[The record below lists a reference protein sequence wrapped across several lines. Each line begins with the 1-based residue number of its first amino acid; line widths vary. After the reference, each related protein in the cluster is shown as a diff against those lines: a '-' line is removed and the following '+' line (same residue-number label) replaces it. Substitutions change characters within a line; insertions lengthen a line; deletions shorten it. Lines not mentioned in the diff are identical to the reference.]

1 MKGFDI
7 KLMELQAL
15 VDEVHCCGDPGVDY
29 KLERWGA
36 KDDRRPGPMH
46 VTAHCQVPLA
56 VCKDGDVGFFREA
69 DAKLIVNTMELL
81 PELLD
86 RVENPRDEYHT
97 MKELYEYRM
106 LYNAMAA
113 NAQPDISV
121 KSLRHSDGEYCF
133 GGGYFIVSMNLP
145 TGQVSNHYKLDDWDQ
160 FEIPEVERAPEWDG
174 HTPKIAADRIRAF
187 NLKGQLWLS

>member
-36 KDDRRPGPMH
+36 KD
-46 VTAHCQVPLA
+46 
-56 VCKDGDVGFFREA
+56 GDVGFFREA
-69 DAKLIVNTMELL
+69 DTAKLIVNTMELL

-113 NAQPDISV
+113 NAHPDISV

-133 GGGYFIVSMNLP
+133 GGGYFIVSMDLP